1 MRGLS
6 CSYQLLRKSGC
17 AIGWTNIFTRSRS
30 ENDLSATESTV
41 LTHSGYCMLGRF
53 IDGRD
58 EDMRKLFVLGL
69 AVFIVGCAGK
79 VDYIS
84 PSTIPR
90 ADNSKII
97 NKPREVVWNVA
108 VPALGKQF
116 FVIRISPSRPFR
128 GGEKPRPSPLS
139 IGTPPQGRPA
149 RRVPQGDGG
158 APGLAAAQGRGWSAG
173 HCGACGCPACSPAF
187 LLTTSYEPH
196 IDGMILAMRE
206 GRYLSTAAFLY
217 LRALCRALGS
227 GPLAR

>member
-1 MRGLS
+1 LS
-6 CSYQLLRKSGC
+6 SGAPAGVQQGHHYTTTKFQLLFGAFGSY
-17 AIGWTNIFTRSRS
+17 APFIGTTSSFFS
-30 ENDLSATESTV
+30 E
-41 LTHSGYCMLGRF
+41 
-53 IDGRD
+53 
-58 EDMRKLFVLGL
+58 
-69 AVFIVGCAGK
+69 GK
-79 VDYIS
+79 G
-84 PSTIPR
+84 
-90 ADNSKII
+90 N
-97 NKPREVVWNVA
+97 
-108 VPALGKQF
+108 
-116 FVIRISPSRPFR
+116 RISPSRPFR